1 MALSDLVSKSPSVM
15 QRSLSCFFR
24 GRHSQDSSWSWV
36 VCISA
41 AVCNAINIGFGLSFG
56 VLFPELMSS
65 FDETIERTAFVGS
78 ATLGMTWFAS
88 PLAGYFCDRFG
99 CRITAFLGGLLCIAG
114 LFFTSF
120 VQSLSCMY
128 FTHSLVYGLGGC
140 LLYNSSYLIVAKYF
154 KKQLSMAT
162 GIVCLGAS
170 LGIIYTGPLVQF
182 LIDSFGWRGTFRI
195 MSITFTL
202 ACLLSLSF
210 NPNVQETSSEE
221 NVVNNNSDEN
231 NKNNQNKVEEKEESE
246 IALYCSVWKFPT
258 YTFVVMSLIFGSF
271 GLFIPI
277 IYLVKY
283 SEEVGISAQKASR
296 LFIFVGLASSI
307 ARLVSGRLCNADRV
321 NAVYIYQASLLL
333 ASVSTFLLPFAT
345 TYWELILYSAAYGLS
360 DGVFIT
366 TNGFIVLSCVDA
378 KRRTAAFSINNVLY
392 AVTAAAGG
400 PIVGVIVDKTGN
412 YVYSFYMTGGVLLTA
427 FLIPMVLIVL
437 SRRRSKVGPL
447 DCEQTDEGVDRDG
460 RRAVGTHY
468 NAHENN

>member
-1 MALSDLVSKSPSVM
+1 MFQWKSSSVLK
-15 QRSLSCFFR
+15 RDEVIIGCWWDTNAVVTDFF
-24 GRHSQDSSWSWV
+24 S
-36 VCISA
+36 
-41 AVCNAINIGFGLSFG
+41 
-56 VLFPELMSS
+56 
-65 FDETIERTAFVGS
+65 AFVGS

-221 NVVNNNSDEN
+221 NVVNNNNNNNNSDEN

-277 IYLVKY
+277 IYLVRSYLFCIFSY
-283 SEEVGISAQKASR
+283 S
-296 LFIFVGLASSI
+296 
-307 ARLVSGRLCNADRV
+307 
-321 NAVYIYQASLLL
+321 
-333 ASVSTFLLPFAT
+333 
-345 TYWELILYSAAYGLS
+345 
-360 DGVFIT
+360 
-366 TNGFIVLSCVDA
+366 
-378 KRRTAAFSINNVLY
+378 
-392 AVTAAAGG
+392 
-400 PIVGVIVDKTGN
+400 
-412 YVYSFYMTGGVLLTA
+412 
-427 FLIPMVLIVL
+427 
-437 SRRRSKVGPL
+437 
-447 DCEQTDEGVDRDG
+447 
-460 RRAVGTHY
+460 
-468 NAHENN
+468 